1 LTYQPCDDVR
11 EIKLKT
17 ASLTACANKQ
27 KIMLHGQHWRSFVD
41 TDEEII
47 ARLEHAV
54 RTGEPLPPEDTDVPE
69 GGFYY
74 ARSDDRPLCAIAVIQ
89 KREGEFHAINC
100 HPLPMSLVKNELE
113 IFSAE
118 PSIDPESGL
127 DGEGFVKAITREGTE
142 VSFACPAF
150 GMFQDRMNRHPRF
163 LFGLSATAYT
173 LQKMEEEISITEG
186 QFFEHAKKNQL
197 EDNPEFDPSSI
208 TSIPI
213 SLATM
218 RCYFPRGEEGDFEFQ
233 SRVEEVE
240 EFESLGIK
248 GRVLKLN
255 LLSEG
260 SSPLRIS
267 IFAGKNALG
276 DYVPKVGDLVGGVA
290 WMLGVPLEPVE
301 IEKPWMDSVEAS
313 ENQASRD
320 AMMEGDAFMFSN
332 RHLPLSWQIVGGG
345 FVAAGWEIVYSG
357 TGLFR
362 IHFPAFDFSRGDKTV
377 RVFVRSSI
385 QGFCD
390 APEWPEFVDL
400 IEEHS
405 IAQKIE
411 CLRITVILTPCGAKH
426 FDVKVEGLGD
436 FAEMVQMVA
445 GVGKPEFSLPVEI
458 GEEPV
463 TPVFVE
469 TEAAEKLA
477 LGINTRDLSEFSKIM
492 VEDFDFES
500 QAVEKSLKGRESFL
514 SYMGSLLGDWNEQ
527 DISPRCRLAKVV
539 LDGVERTAA
548 LLYPKGK
555 NAPNNGAFFNGR
567 DRFVSS
573 LLVLPPDQ
581 FDILKVE
588 DTQ

>member
-1 LTYQPCDDVR
+1 
-11 EIKLKT
+11 
-17 ASLTACANKQ
+17 
-27 KIMLHGQHWRSFVD
+27 MFHGKHWRSFLD

-54 RTGEPLPPEDTDVPE
+54 RTGEPLPTEDTDVPE

-74 ARSDDRPLCAIAVIQ
+74 TRSEDRPLCAIAVIQ

-100 HPLPMSLVKNELE
+100 HPLPMSGVKNELE
-113 IFSAE
+113 VFSVE
-118 PSIDPESGL
+118 PSNDPESGL

-142 VSFACPAF
+142 VSFTCPAF

-163 LFGLSATAYT
+163 LFGLSATAYSV
-173 LQKMEEEISITEG
+173 QKMEEEILITEG
-186 QFFEHAKKNQL
+186 QFFEHAKRKQL
-197 EDNPEFDPSSI
+197 EDSPELDPASI

-213 SLATM
+213 SLANM

-233 SRVEEVE
+233 SRVEDVE
-240 EFESLGIK
+240 EFESLGVR
-248 GRVLKLN
+248 GRILKLN
-255 LLSEG
+255 LLSED

-290 WMLGVPLEPVE
+290 WMVGVPLEPVE
-301 IEKPWMDSVEAS
+301 IEKPWMDSVNAS
-313 ENQASRD
+313 EDQATRD
-320 AMMEGDAFMFSN
+320 AMIEGVSFMYSN
-332 RHLPLSWQIVGGG
+332 RQLPLSWQIVGGG
-345 FVAAGWEIVYSG
+345 FVAAGWEIVASG

-362 IHFPAFDFSRGDKTV
+362 IQFPAFEFSRGDKSV
-377 RVFVRSSI
+377 RVFIRSSI
-385 QGFCD
+385 KGFCD

-411 CLRITVILTPCGAKH
+411 CLRVTVTLTPCGEKH
-426 FDVKVEGLGD
+426 YDVAVEGLGD
-436 FAEMVQMVA
+436 FTEMVQMVA

-458 GEEPV
+458 GEEQV
-463 TPVFVE
+463 TAVFE
-469 TEAAEKLA
+469 ESEAAEKFV

-492 VEDFDFES
+492 VEEFDFES
-500 QAVEKSLKGRESFL
+500 RAVGKILKGREAFL
-514 SYMGSLLGDWNEQ
+514 SYMGSLLGDWNDE

-548 LLYPKGK
+548 LLYPKGE

-567 DRFVSS
+567 DGFVSR
-573 LLVLPPDQ
+573 LLVLPPTQ

-588 DTQ
+588 EAQ

>member
-1 LTYQPCDDVR
+1 
-11 EIKLKT
+11 
-17 ASLTACANKQ
+17 
-27 KIMLHGQHWRSFVD
+27 MFHGKHWRSFLD

-54 RTGEPLPPEDTDVPE
+54 RTGEPLPTENTDVPE

-74 ARSDDRPLCAIAVIQ
+74 TRSEDRPLCAIAVIQ

-100 HPLPMSLVKNELE
+100 HPLPMSGVKNELE
-113 IFSAE
+113 VFSVE
-118 PSIDPESGL
+118 PSNDPESGL

-142 VSFACPAF
+142 VSFTCPAF

-163 LFGLSATAYT
+163 LFGLSATAYSV
-173 LQKMEEEISITEG
+173 QKMEEEILISEG

-197 EDNPEFDPSSI
+197 EGNPELDPASI

-213 SLATM
+213 SLANM

-233 SRVEEVE
+233 SRVEDVE
-240 EFESLGIK
+240 EFESLGVR
-248 GRVLKLN
+248 GRILKLN
-255 LLSEG
+255 LLSED

-290 WMLGVPLEPVE
+290 WMVGVPLESVE
-301 IEKPWMDSVEAS
+301 IEKPWMDSVDTS
-313 ENQASRD
+313 ENQANRD
-320 AMMEGDAFMFSN
+320 AMIEGVSFMYSN
-332 RHLPLSWQIVGGG
+332 RQLPLSWQIVGGG
-345 FVAAGWEIVYSG
+345 FVAAGWEIVDSG

-362 IHFPAFDFSRGDKTV
+362 IQFPAFEFSRGDKSV

-385 QGFCD
+385 QGFSD

-400 IEEHS
+400 IEKLS
-405 IAQKIE
+405 GAKKIE
-411 CLRITVILTPCGAKH
+411 CLRVTVTLTPCGERH
-426 FDVKVEGLGD
+426 YDVAVDGLGD
-436 FAEMVQMVA
+436 FAEKVQMVA

-458 GEEPV
+458 GEEQV
-463 TPVFVE
+463 TPIFVE
-469 TEAAEKLA
+469 SEAAEKLA
-477 LGINTRDLSEFSKIM
+477 LGINTQDLSEFSKIM
-492 VEDFDFES
+492 VEEFDFES
-500 QAVEKSLKGRESFL
+500 RAVGEILKGREAFL
-514 SYMGSLLGDWNEQ
+514 SYLGSLLGYWNDE

-567 DRFVSS
+567 DGFVSR
-573 LLVLPPDQ
+573 LLVLPPTQ

-588 DTQ
+588 ESQ

>member
-1 LTYQPCDDVR
+1 
-11 EIKLKT
+11 
-17 ASLTACANKQ
+17 
-27 KIMLHGQHWRSFVD
+27 MLHGQHWRSFVD

-89 KREGEFHAINC
+89 KREGVFHAINC

-173 LQKMEEEISITEG
+173 LQKMEEEISIAEG

-197 EDNPEFDPSSI
+197 EDNPELDPSSI

-240 EFESLGIK
+240 EFESLGIH
-248 GRVLKLN
+248 GRVLTLN

-260 SSPLRIS
+260 ASPLRIS
-267 IFAGKNALG
+267 IFAGKNAFG
-276 DYVPKVGDLVGGVA
+276 DYVPNVGDLVGGVA

-301 IEKPWMDSVEAS
+301 IEKSWMDSVEAS
-313 ENQASRD
+313 EKEAGRD
-320 AMMEGDAFMFSN
+320 AMMEGVAFMFSN
-332 RHLPLSWQIVGGG
+332 RHLPLSWQIVGGA
-345 FVAAGWEIVYSG
+345 FVAAGWEIVASDA
-357 TGLFR
+357 GLFR
-362 IHFPAFDFSRGDKTV
+362 SFYPAFEFSRKGKRV
-377 RVFVRSSI
+377 RAFIRSAVL
-385 QGFCD
+385 GFCD
-390 APEWPEFVDL
+390 APAWQWPELVYEAIQGHDDHTISQG
-400 IEEHS
+400 IEN
-405 IAQKIE
+405 
-411 CLRITVILTPCGAKH
+411 LRITVTLTSCGARH
-426 FDVKVEGLGD
+426 FDVDVDGLGAYSE
-436 FAEMVQMVA
+436 FVKPVC
-445 GVGKPEFSLPVEI
+445 GVGRPEFSKPMEL
-458 GEEPV
+458 GEEEPAQV
-463 TPVFVE
+463 NFFE
-469 TEAAEKLA
+469 SEAAEKFA
-477 LGINTRDLSEFSKIM
+477 HGINSCDLSDFSQIM
-492 VEDFDFES
+492 VEDFEYES
-500 QAVEKSLKGRESFL
+500 RAVEKTFKGRAATL
-514 SYMGSLLGDWNEQ
+514 SYFGLLLGVWQEKDK
-527 DISPRCRLAKVV
+527 SPTCRLAKVV
-539 LDGVERTAA
+539 LDGAKRTAA
-548 LLYPKGK
+548 LLFPKGESD
-555 NAPNNGAFFNGR
+555 PINGAFFSGRNGYA
-567 DRFVSS
+567 SAIQ
-573 LLVLPPDQ
+573 VLPPDR
-581 FDILKVE
+581 FEILELEENPTDQKE
-588 DTQ
+588 TE